1 VLILAETGAKITRL
15 YGNFRGIDLRGEE
28 CALTRS
34 PDCKNVW
41 RNYKEL
47 ASIETRP
54 GLWVLWGGLEFK
66 EGEQIYRIA
75 FYEDKPVVITN
86 YGLYTTDKKGDF
98 TEVEKDADFYN
109 IKLTFE
115 FGDSLYII
123 DQICMADQTLD
134 YKYYKYDGTEVV
146 EVDPYI
152 PTTSIGRTPKG
163 EGTPHDDINILT
175 NKRINE
181 FTPNGVDTWYY
192 LDTPQGIEK
201 NTKVAVY
208 DMSTG
213 YQYLDVEYS
222 VEYTHGIISFK
233 SPPKKAEQD
242 NIRVEFLAN
251 ESDKKNAILSC
262 EVAQVFDNRIFLGG
276 SPENPNRIWYSKLNA
291 PNYFSD
297 TDYSDDG
304 TDSAKIKGMVAGNN
318 ALWVFREPSVSNTN
332 IFYHVPS
339 IDEVDGKIYPYSHS
353 SVSLGCIGG
362 AINFNDDIVF
372 FSPNGM
378 EGISADITTEQFAS
392 HRSSAVD
399 RLMTSHKDYKNMLLQ
414 EWRGYLLVIM
424 GKDIYLADSR
434 AVYQNEGHMEYE
446 WYYWD
451 LDKGNAW
458 GDPGNV
464 VCTVVHD
471 DELYFATDKCRIYS
485 LTWTGTNRD
494 CESYWTTPKDK
505 FDTPQ
510 KTKTTNKRGCVVEGY
525 GDINVY
531 AKTEDTEYELVGEF
545 TDVKDYLVPR
555 IKQKKF
561 KDLQLKFE
569 SKTSFK
575 LESVTIEAVV
585 GGYIKR

>member
-1 VLILAETGAKITRL
+1 MADTGSRITRL

-47 ASIETRP
+47 ESIETRP
-54 GLWVLWGGLEFK
+54 GLERWWTGDELQ
-66 EGEQIYRIA
+66 EGEQIYRIV
-75 FYEDKPVVITN
+75 FHKDKPVVITN
-86 YGLYTTDKKGDF
+86 YGLYTSEKGTFVMLKKSA
-98 TEVEKDADFYN
+98 EFYN
-109 IKLTFE
+109 IKFVFE
-115 FGDSLYII
+115 FGDCLYIA
-123 DQICMADQTLD
+123 DQIYIGDNTLD
-134 YKYYKYDGTEVV
+134 YKYYKYDGAEI
-146 EVDPYI
+146 EPVDPYI
-152 PTTSIGRTPKG
+152 PTTSIGRTPMG
-163 EGTPHDDINILT
+163 EGTPHDDINCLT
-175 NKRINE
+175 TQRINT
-181 FTPNGVDTWYY
+181 FTPDGVSTEYH
-192 LDTPQGIEK
+192 LDTPQGVV
-201 NTKVAVY
+201 NGSVAVY
-208 DMSTG
+208 GISENKN
-213 YQYLDVEYS
+213 YKLNE
-222 VEYTHGIISFK
+222 EYTVDDITGIIRFK
-233 SPPKKAEQD
+233 EPPAKAQQD
-242 NIRVEFLAN
+242 DIQIRFKAN
-251 ESDKKNAILSC
+251 ESDKKDTILSC
-262 EVAQVFDNRIFLGG
+262 DVAQIFDNRVFLGG

-297 TDYSDDG
+297 LDYVDDG
-304 TDSAKIKGMVAGNN
+304 MDSAKIKGMVPGNN
-318 ALWVFREPSVSNTN
+318 ALWVFREPSDQNTN

-339 IDEVDGKIYPYSHS
+339 LDEDYGKIYPSSHS

-372 FSPNGM
+372 FSLNGM

-392 HRSSAVD
+392 HRSSVVD
-399 RLMTSHKDYKNMLLQ
+399 RLMTSHDLYKNMLLQ

-424 GKDIYLADSR
+424 GMDVYLADSR
-434 AVYQNEGHMEYE
+434 AVYQNESHMEYE

-451 LDKGNAW
+451 LSTGNEITE
-458 GDPGNV
+458 PGNV

-471 DELYFATDKCRIYS
+471 DELYLATDKCKIYS
-485 LTWTGTNRD
+485 LSYTGPQIIH
-494 CESYWTTPKDK
+494 SYWTTPKDK
-505 FDTPQ
+505 FNTPQ

-525 GDINVY
+525 GNINVY

-545 TDVKDYLVPR
+545 TNIEDYIAPR

-569 SKTSFK
+569 SKSRFK